1 MSKQNE
7 KIKEY
12 IDSPEK
18 QQQLYKRTLIVVI
31 IAQIFGGAGL
41 AVGVTVGALLAQ
53 DLLGS
58 DSAAGLPSMLFT
70 LGAAGAAFL
79 VGRASQRYGRRFGL
93 TAGFLGGALGAVGVI
108 IAAVSENIILLF
120 FTLLIYGAGSATN
133 LQARYAGT
141 DLASSNQRAKA
152 VSVAM
157 VSSTLG
163 AVAGP
168 NLVSVMGSFAE
179 SIGIPALAG
188 PFILAAA
195 AYFLAGLIFFILL
208 RPDPFMVAK
217 EIKLAEDLIRNHSEG
232 NEETSLEKD
241 KKGIF
246 AGGFVMIISQF
257 TMVSIMTMTPVHM
270 GHHGHGLGDVGF
282 VIGLHVGAMYLPSL
296 ITGYLVDKAGRMNM
310 AYASGVTLMLAGIA
324 AAFGPA
330 ESTMAHVIS
339 LVLLGL
345 GWNFGL
351 ISGTAMLVDA
361 TPANTRAKTQG
372 SVDVWISLAG
382 AIGGGAS
389 GVIVAKAGYMT
400 LTLTGALLAVSIIPV
415 VILTAGYLKGWRWNH

>member
-1 MSKQNE
+1 MNKQKE
-7 KIKEY
+7 QIKEY
-12 IDSPEK
+12 IESPEK
-18 QQQLYKRTLIVVI
+18 QQKLYKRTLIVVI
-31 IAQIFGGAGL
+31 LAQVFGGAGL

-58 DSAAGLPSMLFT
+58 DSATGLPSMLFT
-70 LGAAGAAFL
+70 LGAAGAALF

-93 TAGFLGGALGAVGVI
+93 TAGFLGGALGAIGII

-141 DLASSNQRAKA
+141 DLANSNQRAKA
-152 VSVAM
+152 VSMAM

-168 NLVSVMGSFAE
+168 NLVSVMGNIAE

-195 AYFLAGLIFFILL
+195 AYFFAGLIFFILL
-208 RPDPFMVAK
+208 RPDPFIVAK
-217 EIKLAEDLIRNHSEG
+217 EIRLAEALANTQSAAAEA
-232 NEETSLEKD
+232 ESLEKD
-241 KKGIF
+241 KRGIF
-246 AGGFVMIISQF
+246 AGAFIMIISQF
-257 TMVSIMTMTPVHM
+257 TMVSIMTMTPIHM
-270 GHHGHGLGDVGF
+270 GHYGHGLNDVGF

-296 ITGYLVDKAGRMNM
+296 ITGYLVDKIGRVNM
-310 AYASGVTLMLAGIA
+310 AFASGITLMLAGIS

-330 ESTMAHVIS
+330 ESTMAHVTA

-361 TPANTRAKTQG
+361 TPANTRAKSQG

-382 AIGGGAS
+382 AIGGGLS
-389 GVIVAKAGYMT
+389 GVIVAKASYMT
-400 LTLTGALLAVSIIPV
+400 LTLSGALLAVSIIPV
-415 VILTAGYLKGWRWNH
+415 VILTAGYLRGWRWNH